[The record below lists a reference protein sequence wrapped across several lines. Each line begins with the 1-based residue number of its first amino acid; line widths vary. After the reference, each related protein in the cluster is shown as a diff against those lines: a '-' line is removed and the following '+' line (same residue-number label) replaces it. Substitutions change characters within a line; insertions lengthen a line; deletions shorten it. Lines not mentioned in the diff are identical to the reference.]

1 MIKNKGLRVNM
12 ENLNANR
19 GKYELYSKL
28 GELKSKKRF
37 FKPSK
42 AL

>member
-19 GKYELYSKL
+19 EKYGLYSKL
-28 GELKSKKRF
+28 GELKSQKWI
-37 FKPSK
+37 
-42 AL
+42 L